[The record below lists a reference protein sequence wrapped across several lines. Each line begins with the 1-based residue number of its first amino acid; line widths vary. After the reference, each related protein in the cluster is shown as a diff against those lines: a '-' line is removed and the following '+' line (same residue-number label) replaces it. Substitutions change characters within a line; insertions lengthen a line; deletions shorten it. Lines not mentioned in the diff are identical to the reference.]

1 MAVVIGTRNSFELVD
16 GAGVEDVA
24 LGTGLRPGPRV
35 LRRFAVPDRD
45 RRPSTRRT
53 PPPPRAPSS
62 PRTPQSLRDTPP
74 DAATCRVRPE
84 RHPAVQFTLCALAT
98 AALAAALTF
107 GYLYASG
114 ATTVPERTAVV
125 HVQVGETLHDL
136 AERSA
141 PTSDPDAVAARIRT
155 LNNLTTDDLTPGQPL
170 TVPTSHLP

>member
-24 LGTGLRPGPRV
+24 LGAGLRPGPRV
-35 LRRFAVPDRD
+35 LRRFDVPDRD
-45 RRPSTRRT
+45 RRPSTRR
-53 PPPPRAPSS
+53 APA
-62 PRTPQSLRDTPP
+62 PARETPP
-74 DAATCRVRPE
+74 DAAACRVRRE
-84 RHPAVQFTLCALAT
+84 RHPAVQFALYALAT
-98 AALAAALTF
+98 AALAAAVTF

-136 AERSA
+136 AKRSA
-141 PTSDPDAVAARIRT
+141 PASDPDAVAARIRT

-170 TVPTSHLP
+170 TVPR